1 MFSTKNI
8 LIGLIVGFIM
18 AGAVHTAQAGTS
30 LAYVWHVEKVNRV
43 VTQYVSERRC
53 SMQQVPIYQNQIVHG
68 GSSNG
73 DLLGAMIFG
82 GILGKAIGDTDQAAA
97 AGAIFGALT
106 QNQNGT
112 TTQKVITGYENRSIC
127 NNVSVPTQVSNSSY
141 IIHWKSGH
149 RRGSFYSDSKYVVGD
164 SVYVRN

>member
-1 MFSTKNI
+1 MTK
-8 LIGLIVGFIM
+8 VTGFYL
-18 AGAVHTAQAGTS
+18 GVVSYQS
-30 LAYVWHVEKVNRV
+30 YVCN
-43 VTQYVSERRC
+43 QERRDKLFALEGRR
-53 SMQQVPIYQNQIVHG
+53 VDY
-68 GSSNG
+68 
-73 DLLGAMIFG
+73 
-82 GILGKAIGDTDQAAA
+82 QAAA